1 MEKKTI
7 KAMEKELE
15 QAKQQ
20 AAAERR
26 TAAKERQKKYRDK
39 QLAAGKLRLTLWVQ
53 RADAALLRA
62 VLTLSEP
69 QKTNLMQAIRKQRQ
83 AHEKKPL
90 EPPIEGPERANS
102 R

>member
-1 MEKKTI
+1 MERKDI

-26 TAAKERQKKYRDK
+26 NAARERQKKYRDK
-39 QLAAGKLRLTLWVQ
+39 QLSAGKLR
-53 RADAALLRA
+53 A
-62 VLTLSEP
+62 VLSLSGA
-69 QKTNLMQAIRKQRQ
+69 QKVNLMQAILRQRQ
-83 AHEKKPL
+83 AQEKKSP
-90 EPPIEGPERANS
+90 ESSSEGPERSNL

>member
-1 MEKKTI
+1 MERKDI

-26 TAAKERQKKYRDK
+26 NAARERQKKYRDK
-39 QLAAGKLRLTLWVQ
+39 QLSAGKLRLALWVQ
-53 RADAALLRA
+53 REDVELLRA
-62 VLTLSEP
+62 VLSLSGA
-69 QKTNLMQAIRKQRQ
+69 QKVNLMQAILRQRQ
-83 AHEKKPL
+83 AQEKKSP
-90 EPPIEGPERANS
+90 ESSSEGPERSNL